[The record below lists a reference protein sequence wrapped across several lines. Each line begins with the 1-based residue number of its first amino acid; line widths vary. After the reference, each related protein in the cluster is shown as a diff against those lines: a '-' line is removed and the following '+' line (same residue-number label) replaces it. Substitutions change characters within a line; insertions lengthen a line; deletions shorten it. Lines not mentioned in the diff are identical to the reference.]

1 MRTDPAKRSGIV
13 PFILAVSGFKNS
25 GKTTLCRD
33 LIPLLIEEGIDTA
46 YAKHTHEKIFS
57 RRSSDTDLVIEEMSR
72 AALWGP
78 DGIRLEETDENID
91 PHTLAARFFP
101 GRDLLILE
109 GGKSFPLPRI
119 WVGSP
124 SEIPEDVSGVMAF
137 YDRSNPCSKERH
149 FAAGEEKELAALVA
163 SMVRSAEASPAEIYC
178 GDKRIPAKYFVGDF
192 IAGAVIGMLGALK
205 GEVETGKG
213 VGLYLRRR
221 DRLK

>member
-1 MRTDPAKRSGIV
+1 M
-13 PFILAVSGFKNS
+13 PFILAVSGLKNS
-25 GKTTLCRD
+25 GKTTLCRN
-33 LIPLLIEEGIDTA
+33 LIPLLIEEGINTA

-57 RRSSDTDLVIEEMSR
+57 RSSSDTDLLIEEMSR

-91 PHTLAARFFP
+91 PQTLAARFFP

-124 SEIPEDVSGVMAF
+124 TEIPEDVTGVMAF
-137 YDRSNPCSKERH
+137 YDRSNPCSKKRH
-149 FAAGEEKELAALVA
+149 FAPGGERELAALVA
-163 SMVRSAEASPAEIYC
+163 TIVRSAEASPAEIYC
-178 GDKRIPAKYFVGDF
+178 GDKRIPAKHFVGEF
-192 IAGAVIGMLGALK
+192 ITGSILGMLRSLK
-205 GEVETGKG
+205 GDFDTGKG
-213 VGLYLRRR
+213 IGLYLRRR